1 MSPCADCGRPCAAAC
16 RLCDEC
22 IARRVLAE
30 REAQGLPPRITDPAV
45 LDRLDRLTR
54 VAVEPERESEA
65 S

>member
-45 LDRLDRLTR
+45 LDRLDRFAARLEAALR
-54 VAVEPERESEA
+54 AEVAS
-65 S
+65 